1 MGDFVSRTEIARRA
15 GVGKT
20 TIDRYFKRFGI
31 VKVTKEEAAD
41 VIKLVKSERR
51 KTIGLGRSSTR
62 SDTWNWRVA
71 IHGKSGWI
79 VVRVGKEVEMKAW
92 ARMLIREGFNAV
104 ARCNR
109 SEKDDV

>member
-1 MGDFVSRTEIARRA
+1 MSNYVSRTEIAKKA

-31 VKVTKEEAAD
+31 TKVTKDQAAD

-62 SDTWNWRVA
+62 SDTWNWRVS
-71 IHGKSGWI
+71 ILGRSGWI
-79 VVRVGKEVEMKAW
+79 VVRVGEEVEMRAW
-92 ARMLIREGFNAV
+92 ADMLCREGFNAV
-104 ARCNR
+104 ARNNR
-109 SEKDDV
+109 YEKDDV